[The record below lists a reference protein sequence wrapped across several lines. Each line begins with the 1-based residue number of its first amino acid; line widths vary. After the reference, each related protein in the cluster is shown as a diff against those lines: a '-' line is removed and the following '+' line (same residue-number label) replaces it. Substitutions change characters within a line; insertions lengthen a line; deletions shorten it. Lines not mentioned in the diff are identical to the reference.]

1 MSCRPASRRSNG
13 RITPLDGTS
22 EPFTCMR
29 LQAAVEP
36 EAKFL
41 FYAFL
46 CFVGVIAFVFLLIAR
61 ELTLATLPSFIV
73 ALSNALGLVAI
84 TLFLGYGLVEV
95 RCKQFC

>member
-1 MSCRPASRRSNG
+1 MS
-13 RITPLDGTS
+13 PLN
-22 EPFTCMR
+22 PPIACARR
-29 LQAAVEP
+29 LQSSL
-36 EAKFL
+36 KL
-41 FYAFL
+41 NFYFYTFL

-95 RCKQFC
+95 CCNC